1 MNNFFATNLKY
12 LRECHGM
19 SKTDLSKKLNVHQST
34 ISRWENETMGATVD
48 NAYDISEIFNVPMSE
63 LLGKDLR
70 VSENKKD
77 DFSELDKVL
86 FSKAKDLTDDDK
98 RFIIDLMQKINKEI
112 DEEQNK

>member
-1 MNNFFATNLKY
+1 MKEKSFCDIFKE
-12 LRECHGM
+12 LRSDEKLSQEKM
-19 SKTDLSKKLNVHQST
+19 AEKLDVSPALISKWERDEST
-34 ISRWENETMGATVD
+34 PNPEMLEYISN
-48 NAYDISEIFNVPMSE
+48 YFNVSVDY
-63 LLGKDLR
+63 LIGKSQFKNLE
-70 VSENKKD
+70 S